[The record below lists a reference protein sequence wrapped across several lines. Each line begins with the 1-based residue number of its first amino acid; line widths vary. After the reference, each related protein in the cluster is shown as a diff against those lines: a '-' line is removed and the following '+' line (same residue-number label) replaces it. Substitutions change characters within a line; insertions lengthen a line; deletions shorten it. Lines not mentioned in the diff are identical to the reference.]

1 MSLGKEKVNAAL
13 DALGTSV
20 TYQEANRWI
29 EKKYGKNQG
38 VSDATFYNT
47 RKLVLA
53 NGNGKAASEARE
65 STSNERVSV
74 AVSSETS
81 EAQSQATTE
90 FSLTELSEIARFI
103 RKVGGKDR
111 LARGLAMLQEL
122 YIG

>member
-53 NGNGKAASEARE
+53 NGNGKAASEAQLRQ
-65 STSNERVSV
+65 SNERVSV

>member
-122 YIG
+122 YVG